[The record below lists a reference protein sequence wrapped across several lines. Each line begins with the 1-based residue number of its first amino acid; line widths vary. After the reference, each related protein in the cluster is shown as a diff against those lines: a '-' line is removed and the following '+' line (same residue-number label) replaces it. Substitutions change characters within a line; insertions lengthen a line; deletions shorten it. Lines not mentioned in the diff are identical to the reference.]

1 MHIFICFYLSLD
13 RTLHGIS
20 ANRTKGDTLWTTSAA
35 NKIIGLFAIAG
46 SVVKNSAQTNGRF
59 CVQEIDINMQT
70 RVI

>member
-20 ANRTKGDTLWTTSAA
+20 ANRTEGDTLWTTTA

-59 CVQEIDINMQT
+59 CIQENDIKWN
-70 RVI
+70 